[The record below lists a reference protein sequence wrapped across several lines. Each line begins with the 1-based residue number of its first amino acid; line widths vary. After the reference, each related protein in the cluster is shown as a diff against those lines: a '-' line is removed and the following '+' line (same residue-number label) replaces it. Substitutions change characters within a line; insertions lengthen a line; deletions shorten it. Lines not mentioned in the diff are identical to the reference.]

1 MTYEELRA
9 RETKLADELQAI
21 RREIAKAEEVKAI
34 NLLGIAIKSLEDV
47 EDILMNPECDFEV
60 YCEECNEN
68 FDTYISLADVIQALK
83 DLREGVR

>member
-9 RETKLADELQAI
+9 KEMKLDDELQAV
-21 RREIAKAEEVKAI
+21 RREIAKAEELKAI

-47 EDILMNPECDFEV
+47 EDILTNPECDFEV

-68 FDTYISLADVIQALK
+68 FDTYVSLADVVQSLR
-83 DLREGVR
+83 DLREKVK

>member
-1 MTYEELRA
+1 MTYEELKA
-9 RETKLADELQAI
+9 KEVKLADELQAV

-47 EDILMNPECDFEV
+47 EDILINAECDFEV

-68 FDTYISLADVIQALK
+68 FDTYISLADVIQSLRV
-83 DLREGVR
+83 LREKVK

>member
-1 MTYEELRA
+1 MTFAE
-9 RETKLADELQAI
+9 ELQAV

-47 EDILMNPECDFEV
+47 EDIFTNLECDFEV

-68 FDTYISLADVIQALK
+68 FDTYISLADVIQSLR
-83 DLREGVR
+83 DLREKGK

>member
-47 EDILMNPECDFEV
+47 EDILMNPECAFEV

-68 FDTYISLADVIQALK
+68 FDTYISLADVIQSLK

>member
-9 RETKLADELQAI
+9 REMKLADELQAI
-21 RREIAKAEEVKAI
+21 RKEIAKAEEVKAI

-47 EDILMNPECDFEV
+47 EDILSNPDCDFEV

-68 FDTYISLADVIQALK
+68 FDTYISLADVIQSLR